1 MSRSRKDNDAQDR
14 QNPQRQSQQTQQD
27 SGERVLE
34 SAVQLAA
41 DRWGPRLIAGY
52 ALGSLA
58 HGGFSEHVSDVDLGL
73 VLSDP
78 LQAQDAPAIEA
89 LANTVKAGGAPLA
102 ERLSIFWGSLATLSG
117 AATGGR
123 FPPLDRLDLKQW
135 GRLLVGQDMRAQLPV
150 PARRELVIAGAE
162 FALQVLSTPQVTAE
176 LRDPATLV
184 IAGLIRLTKIVL
196 FPVRLLFTART
207 GQIGRNEAAVEYFT
221 VVETGPAAD
230 LARTG
235 FTWREAPPDPSDPA
249 MVDSL
254 EKGLLPL
261 YRLFLDEYIMRLRQY
276 GELDL
281 VHAFEEWRQRLG

>member
-1 MSRSRKDNDAQDR
+1 MSRSRKDNDSQER
-14 QNPQRQSQQTQQD
+14 QNPGRQSQQA

-34 SAVQLAA
+34 GAVRLAA
-41 DRWGPRLIAGY
+41 DRWGTRLVAAY

-58 HGGFSEHVSDVDLGL
+58 HGGFSVHVSDVDLGL

-78 LQAQDAPAIEA
+78 LEAQDAPAIEA

-123 FPPLDRLDLKQW
+123 FPPLDRLDLEQW
-135 GRLLVGQDMRAQLPV
+135 GRLLVGQDIRARLLV
-150 PARRELVIAGAE
+150 PTVRELVIAGAD
-162 FALQVLSTPQVTAE
+162 FALQVLSIPEVTAE
-176 LRDPATLV
+176 LRDPAKLV
-184 IAGLIRLTKIVL
+184 NAGVIRLTKMVL
-196 FPVRLLFTART
+196 FPVRLLFTVRT

-221 VVETGPAAD
+221 AVETGPAVD
-230 LARTG
+230 LARSG
-235 FTWREAPPDPSDPA
+235 LTWREEPPDPSDPA
-249 MVDSL
+249 VVDRL

-261 YRLFLDEYIMRLRQY
+261 YRLFLDEYAVRLRQY

-281 VHAFEEWRQRLG
+281 ARAFEEWRQRLE